1 MALLPTTYRGK
12 RRLKIFGLV
21 VGIIAVVIIGLQ
33 IWFVY
38 NAKDILIGIVTSKSK
53 GKVKLDLSNVK
64 FNFFSSQL
72 QIREGDLVS
81 TDTLTVPTSY
91 HVRFSTLTLKV
102 RSYWPLVLNKSLL
115 LDSINIH
122 NPVIE
127 VLKWRKDTASRK
139 SKDDLSV
146 TQEMGKVY
154 NSMLDVL
161 QGFGI
166 RRIVVKNASL
176 KLVNKME
183 PASHPVWLT
192 NIYLNVLR
200 KPGEDGHKAKEQ
212 SVDLYSRNQSISLPG
227 GRHHLAFK
235 GFRLQLFRKRIEL
248 DSCTITAVPNGVS
261 TSSYKIFFHKLSLI
275 GVDFNAMSDLNLI
288 RADSVYCEDPLF
300 DVKLNPSDGVSKK
313 KKDKPDPEKIVREL
327 TSDLDLG
334 FVGVKDAGIHL
345 NIVGKRPRSVFNSH
359 KDNFEM
365 RGLRINGDSTSPVSV
380 QRFNMLIRDYHL
392 YNMDSSAIFG
402 FDSIHII
409 NSKVLLSNFSV
420 LTTPSKFRIKS
431 IRDFRFPRFEL
442 TGLDWYNLVFNQ
454 SVVAK
459 EAVLI
464 NPTIKY
470 TRRTPPTEKKTS
482 FFSTLQNM
490 DSLMTLDRLSI
501 VDGELNLNFGKSTTL
516 ELHKVNLRVS
526 SNELMLATNREG
538 LRKAVDYFSVSSG
551 LLKRKDLT
559 AQLLNVQYLPN
570 NIVKA
575 DKLLVNSATNNVNAA
590 VNDVLIDNMLLDD
603 RTETILVDGIQW
615 NKATVALETS
625 PNKKTSGKNKNIS
638 GSFDIK
644 NVQGKNTQLL
654 MNNGITAINSSVQL
668 LKVGALTRDESGP
681 VQATGVHFAG
691 NNLTIESDAKKIE
704 GSVGD
709 IEVDN
714 MLLENEAKNITADGV
729 RWNNASVDVNSL
741 IVSKS
746 EKDNDGSL
754 TIKNVAGQNTK
765 LNISNV
771 DGHIT
776 SDIDLVKAGSLSK
789 IGNDPFKAEG
799 LLVLGKTFDIKSK
812 TLRANIDAYQVASDE
827 QSFVSKLH
835 VSKIAERDSLLVRSQ
850 RINFTA
856 DINSMLANDFHFID
870 VQAIMPTINMAKW
883 NTITAVDTIPS
894 GNASLRIDKLSVTQP
909 EITIGTHRNDSTT
922 LINIPAAATSGITA
936 SQVVI
941 NNAGIQVGSM
951 HLNTDAATLN
961 ANGKVF
967 GVDSGKVNIELLDLH
982 LQKKDGQSSWGG
994 FIKTLA
1000 LQNPN
1005 SLVVG
1010 KNRNKLVFEQ
1020 ASVGNLN
1027 LSSENTTDIS
1037 QLFKSNPAAW
1047 VHSGS
1052 GQYSDSNSIIKW
1064 YNAQYNNEGKTLN
1077 LDSFNY
1083 NPALQRD
1090 SAIAKTPYQF
1100 DYITFKS
1107 GAITF
1112 TGFDL
1117 QKYQQ
1122 DSALVVSSI
1131 NMMHPVLEVYRDKLK
1146 ASLPNSHKPLPAES
1160 ILNIANPVSIGKIN
1174 IQDGEVYYTEKLDK
1188 SRAEGTLVF
1197 TRITGAVENIKSR
1210 EHTASDSVS
1219 VALKAHLMDQTVID
1233 FRIKESYMDT
1243 ALGFRMLLKMKP
1255 TELALLNPVMVPL
1268 SNIKITSGTID
1279 SFELSAIARE
1289 HFAVG
1294 KMTMFYHDFRVKMIS
1309 DGDAGKSNFKN
1320 KIITFLANT
1329 FVLKNNNSKREAFIF
1344 MERFRDK
1351 SFFNYLLKIA
1361 FNGMGTSVGVG
1372 RNSKYLKGYKKLMEQ
1387 RGLPTSDLQ
1396 LFTEKP

>member
-1 MALLPTTYRGK
+1 MAILPTTYRGK
-12 RRLKIFGLV
+12 RRLKIFGIV

-38 NAKDILIGIVTSKSK
+38 NAKDILIGIVESKSK

-64 FNFFSSQL
+64 FNFLSNQL
-72 QIREGDLVS
+72 QIREGDLIS
-81 TDTLTVPTSY
+81 TDTSTVPTSY
-91 HVRFSTLTLKV
+91 HVKFSTLTLKV
-102 RSYWPLVLNKSLL
+102 RSYWPLLLNRSLS

-127 VLKWRKDTASRK
+127 VLQWRKDTASRK

-146 TQEMGKVY
+146 TQEMGRLY

-161 QGFGI
+161 EGFGI
-166 RRIVVKNASL
+166 RRIVVNNASL
-176 KLVNKME
+176 KLVNKMD

-192 NIYLNVLR
+192 NVYLNVLR

-212 SVDLYSRNQSISLPG
+212 SVDLSSTDQSISLPG
-227 GRHHLAFK
+227 GRHQLSFK
-235 GFRLQLFRKRIEL
+235 GFKLELFRKRIVL
-248 DSCTITAVPNGVS
+248 DSCTVTAVPNGIS

-300 DVKLNPSDGVSKK
+300 DVRLNPSDAVSKK

-365 RGLRINGDSTSPVSV
+365 RGLRINGDSASPVSV
-380 QRFNMLIRDYHL
+380 QRFDMLIRDYHL
-392 YNMDSSAIFG
+392 YNMDSSAVFG
-402 FDSIHII
+402 FDSIHFT
-409 NSKVLLSNFSV
+409 NSKVLLSNFSI
-420 LTTPSKFRIKS
+420 LTTPSKFKIKS
-431 IRDFRFPRFEL
+431 IRDFKFPRFEL
-442 TGLDWYNLVFNQ
+442 TGLDWYHLVFNQ

-459 EAVLI
+459 EAVLT

-470 TRRTPPTEKKTS
+470 TRRTPLTEKKTN

-501 VDGELNLNFGKSTTL
+501 IDGELNLNFGKSTTL
-516 ELHKVNLRVS
+516 DLHKVNLRVS
-526 SNELMLATNREG
+526 SNELMSATNREG
-538 LRKAVDYFSVSSG
+538 LRKAVDYFSVSNG

-559 AQLLNVQYLPN
+559 ARLINVQYLPN

-575 DKLLVNSATNNVNAA
+575 DKLLVNSATNTVNAE

-625 PNKKTSGKNKNIS
+625 PDKKASGKNKSMS
-638 GSFDIK
+638 GSFDVK

-668 LKVGALTRDESGP
+668 LKVGVLTRDEGGP
-681 VQATGVHFAG
+681 VQVSDVHFAG
-691 NNLTIESDAKKIE
+691 NNLSILSDAKRIK
-704 GSVGD
+704 GSVGN
-709 IEVDN
+709 IEIDN
-714 MLLENEAKNITADGV
+714 MLLKDEANNITADGV
-729 RWNNASVDVNSL
+729 RWNNAAVDVNSL
-741 IVSKS
+741 VASKS

-754 TIKNVAGQNTK
+754 TVKNVAGLNTK
-765 LNISNV
+765 VNISNI
-771 DGHIT
+771 DGQVN
-776 SDIDLVKAGSLSK
+776 SDIHLVKAGSLSK
-789 IGNDPFKAEG
+789 IGSNPFVAEA
-799 LLVLGKTFDIKSK
+799 LLVKGKTFAIRSK
-812 TLRANIDAYQVASDE
+812 TLKANIDAYQVASDE
-827 QSFVSKLH
+827 ESFVSQLN
-835 VSKIAERDSLLVRSQ
+835 VDKITERDSLLVRSQ

-870 VQAIMPTINMAKW
+870 VQAIMPTINMSKW
-883 NTITAVDTIPS
+883 NTIAAIDTTPS
-894 GNASLRIDKLSVTQP
+894 GNASLRIDKLTVTQP
-909 EITIGTHRNDSTT
+909 EIIIGTHRNDSTT
-922 LINIPAAATSGITA
+922 LINIPAAATSGIKA

-941 NNAGIQVGSM
+941 NSAGIQVGSM
-951 HLNTDAATLN
+951 QVNTDAAVLN
-961 ANGKVF
+961 SNGKVF
-967 GVDSGKVNIELLDLH
+967 GVDSGKVNIELSDLH
-982 LQKKDGQSSWGG
+982 LQKKDGRSSWGG
-994 FIKTLA
+994 FIKVLA

-1005 SLVVG
+1005 SLVMG
-1010 KNRNKLVFEQ
+1010 KNKNRLVLEQ
-1020 ASVGNLN
+1020 ASMGNLN
-1027 LSSENTTDIS
+1027 LSSENTADIN

-1047 VHSGS
+1047 VHSGN
-1052 GQYSDSNSIIKW
+1052 GQYSDSNSVIKW

-1077 LDSFNY
+1077 LDSFSY

-1100 DYITFKS
+1100 DYMTFRS
-1107 GAITF
+1107 GAISF
-1112 TGFDL
+1112 NGFDL
-1117 QKYQQ
+1117 EKYQQ

-1131 NMMHPVLEVYRDKLK
+1131 NLKNPVLKVYRDKLK
-1146 ASLPNSHKPLPAES
+1146 ESLPNAHKSLPAES
-1160 ILNIANPVSIGKIN
+1160 IRKIAGPVSIGKIN

-1197 TRITGAVENIKSR
+1197 TRITGAVENVKSR
-1210 EHTASDSVS
+1210 EHTAIDSVS
-1219 VALKAHLMDQTVID
+1219 VALNAHLMDKTIID
-1233 FRIKESYMDT
+1233 FRIKESYTDT

-1255 TELALLNPVMVPL
+1255 TEIALLNPVMVPL
-1268 SNIKITSGTID
+1268 SNIKVTSGRID
-1279 SFELSAIARE
+1279 SFELRAIARE

-1294 KMTMFYHDFRVKMIS
+1294 KMTMFYRDFRIKMIS
-1309 DGDAGKSNFKN
+1309 DGDANKSNFKN
-1320 KIITFLANT
+1320 KMITFLANT
-1329 FVLKNNNSKREAFIF
+1329 FVLKNHNNDREALIF
-1344 MERFRDK
+1344 LERFRDK
-1351 SFFNYLLKIA
+1351 SFFNYLLKIT
-1361 FNGMGTSVGVG
+1361 FNGMGNSVGVG
-1372 RNSKYLKGYKKLMEQ
+1372 SNSKNLKGYKKLTEL
-1387 RGLPTSDLQ
+1387 RGLPISELEQ
-1396 LFTEKP
+1396 FTIQK